1 MTDYDN
7 TNRGVLFKND
17 DKKTEKHPDYNG
29 SININGT
36 EHWLSAWIQ
45 TSKKG
50 TKFMS
55 LSIGA
60 AKEQKQKD
68 EGALPQVDGGQTP
81 FDDDIPF

>member
-1 MTDYDN
+1 MSDYDN

-17 DKKTEKHPDYNG
+17 DKKTEKHPDYTG

-36 EHWLSAWIQ
+36 EHYLSAWIQ

-55 LSIGA
+55 LSIGGV
-60 AKEQKQKD
+60 KGEKKSVGTPD
-68 EGALPQVDGGQTP
+68 PVVDDG
-81 FDDDIPF
+81 FDDPLPF